1 MNITAEIY
9 HKNQK
14 VQSILKWKKEN
25 IYKKNGCYDYK
36 KENNT
41 LKIDEPVANTAKF
54 IFQLALQGNNYTE
67 IVKELYN
74 KKIVIPEIYR

>member
-1 MNITAEIY
+1 MEKGEYIQ
-9 HKNQK
+9 KNC
-14 VQSILKWKKEN
+14 
-25 IYKKNGCYDYK
+25 CYGYK

-41 LKIDEPVANTAKF
+41 LKIDESVANTAKF

-67 IVKELYN
+67 IVKDLYN